1 MCYTIDTPKGKE
13 LIQMQKFIITKHCTE
28 ERMERLVNIGMTIG
42 FGEEVLIERYNRET
56 DHVERLMD
64 NGLLLILGSRAE
76 ILITAFPVDID
87 RAFAMYAEANKEL
100 PRTVIKY
107 FVSKAY
113 KKMRQ
118 KIESSY

>member
-1 MCYTIDTPKGKE
+1 
-13 LIQMQKFIITKHCTE
+13 MQKFIITKHCTE

-64 NGLLLILGSRAE
+64 NGLLLILDSRAE

-87 RAFAMYAEANKEL
+87 RAFAMYADANKEL

-118 KIESSY
+118 KIEKSY